1 MKPTVMRLKIIILC
15 LAYLI
20 GLFATG
26 IFGFPNFNPSWQQW
40 VFVIVALTGLTG
52 ISAIITS
59 KINSIRLRWSFWLLT
74 GLVAILAVFYFQ
86 FRLPRPLNNDIS
98 YQLNPPEKTSE
109 VIEVK
114 GKILDEPKLNRKQKA
129 RFWLEVRELKNRSEK
144 VTGKLY
150 TTVPIL
156 QGTGLH
162 SGQNIIIKGL
172 LYQPQSPSNPG
183 SYDFKK
189 YLASEGSFA
198 GLSGF
203 EVAVNQ
209 QEKQPIWGFWQVRQ
223 RIIRSQLYWLKS
235 PSGQLLSSMV
245 LGGRAVDL
253 PFELKDSFIKVGLAH
268 ILAASG
274 FHVSLLLG
282 MVLFLTRN
290 CLGKTKLVVGLITII
305 TYISL
310 TGFFPSVIRAG
321 TMGIGVLL
329 GIVTERKIRP
339 LGALLLAAI
348 LILLVNPLWIWN
360 LGFQLSFLA
369 TFGLIVT
376 LPSLQEKLDFIPPT
390 IASIISIPIAASLW
404 TLPLIAYSFNTI
416 PTYSIIVNILA
427 TPLVII
433 ISLGGMISGLLGL
446 IYPLAGSALAWLLK
460 YPIIWLINIVKLFE
474 HLPGSS
480 WSIGK
485 ISLATMLIIYGLM
498 VLILVNQWARKY
510 VNFVILFMLSLV
522 IIPIIFQNLFLVQV
536 TVFDTSET
544 PVIVV
549 QDRGKTILI
558 NSGDPD
564 TVNYTL
570 IPFLT
575 EQGINAIDYGIIL
588 EPSEGWSIVSKRLRI
603 KKILE
608 NSEDNNLLINNLTP
622 STSLKLIENNPKKLG
637 LKIKD
642 QNWLIINQELG
653 SKKINNFQ
661 PNILVF
667 SGKNLLKN
675 WLENSRISVVITTNN
690 KLDLGLKGILNQSAI
705 QWYQTRQDGAI
716 QWNNKRGFQT
726 TNSRIG
732 LEL

>member
-1 MKPTVMRLKIIILC
+1 MRLNIIILC

-20 GLFATG
+20 GIFSTG

-40 VFVIVALTGLTG
+40 TIVIIALTGLTG
-52 ISAIITS
+52 ISAIIAS
-59 KINSIRLRWSFWLLT
+59 KIKTIRLRWSFWLLA

-86 FRLPRPLNNDIS
+86 FRVPRPLNNDLS
-98 YQLNPPEKTSE
+98 YQLNPPEKTSQF
-109 VIEVK
+109 VEVK
-114 GKILDEPKLNRKQKA
+114 GKILDEPKLNRKQKL
-129 RFWLEVRELKNRSEK
+129 RFWFQVEQLINSSEK

-150 TTVPIL
+150 TTVPLL

-162 SGQNIIIKGL
+162 SGQNITIKGL

-183 SYDFKK
+183 SFDFKK

-203 EVAVNQ
+203 EVTVNK

-223 RIIRSQLYWLKS
+223 RILRSQLYWLKS

-253 PFELKDSFIKVGLAH
+253 PFDLKDSFIKVGLAH

-290 CLGKTKLVVGLITII
+290 CLGKTQLIIGLITII

-321 TMGIGVLL
+321 IMGIGVLV
-329 GIVTERKIRP
+329 GIVTERKVRP
-339 LGALLLAAI
+339 LGSLLLAAI

-369 TFGLIVT
+369 TFGLMVT
-376 LPSLQEKLDFIPPT
+376 LPTLQEKLDFIPPT
-390 IASIISIPIAASLW
+390 IANIISIPIAASLW

-416 PTYSIIVNILA
+416 PTYSIIVNIIT

-446 IYPLAGSALAWLLK
+446 IYPLAGSAIAWLLK
-460 YPIIWLINIVKLFE
+460 YPIIWLINIVKFFDQ
-474 HLPGSS
+474 LPGSS
-480 WSIGK
+480 WSIGQ

-498 VLILVNQWARKY
+498 ILILVNQWVRKY
-510 VNFVILFMLSLV
+510 VNFVIIFIISLV
-522 IIPIIFQNLFLVQV
+522 IIPIIVQNLVLVQV

-544 PVIVV
+544 PVIFV

-570 IPFLT
+570 IPFLA
-575 EQGINAIDYGIIL
+575 EQGINVIDYGIIL
-588 EPSEGWSIVSKRLRI
+588 ESNHNLREGWSIISQRFHL

-608 NSEDNNLLINNLTP
+608 NLEEDSLLNNQLTP
-622 STSLKLIENNPKKLG
+622 STSLTLIENESNKLG

-642 QNWLIINQELG
+642 QNWLIVNQD
-653 SKKINNFQ
+653 SINNNIQAFK
-661 PNILVF
+661 PEILVF
-667 SGKNLLKN
+667 SGKNIFQS
-675 WLENSRISVVITTNN
+675 WLENNPIAVMITTNN
-690 KLDLGLKGILNQSAI
+690 KLNLDLKSVLKKSAI

-716 QWNNKRGFQT
+716 QWNTQTGFQT
-726 TNSRIG
+726 TNII
-732 LEL
+732 LND